1 MYMIKTTILTQ
12 GNAKIVKGEELGYV
26 TKGIHFA
33 PANLSGFETC
43 RWRSKG
49 CTASCLNTAG
59 RGQMNSIQKSRIAKT
74 KLFFEKQTDFLHKLS
89 KEISNS
95 INTPTKKGMESVF
108 RLNLTSDISLSFCF
122 FNEKKP
128 QKIFKN

>member
-1 MYMIKTTILTQ
+1 MIKTTILTQ

-33 PANLSGFETC
+33 PANLSGNEVC
-43 RWRSKG
+43 QWRSKG

-59 RGQMNSIQKSRIAKT
+59 RGQMNSIQQSRIAKT
-74 KLFFEKQTDFLHKLS
+74 KLFFDKQIEFLHKLS

-95 INTPTKKGMESVF
+95 IKT
-108 RLNLTSDISLSFCF
+108 
-122 FNEKKP
+122 
-128 QKIFKN
+128 